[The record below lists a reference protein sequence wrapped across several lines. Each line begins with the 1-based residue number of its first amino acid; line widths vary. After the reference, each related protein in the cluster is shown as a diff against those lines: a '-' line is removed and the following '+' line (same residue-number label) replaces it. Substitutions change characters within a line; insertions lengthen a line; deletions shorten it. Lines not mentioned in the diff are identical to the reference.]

1 MVVIIC
7 TSSYGRANHIKTREG
22 DVVLLFGAKDE
33 EHNNAVAL
41 KEYIESRMGMQTLL
55 GPAKS
60 LARLSYSSAG
70 LH

>member
-7 TSSYGRANHIKTREG
+7 TSSYDRANHIKTREG

-33 EHNNAVAL
+33 GHNNAVAL

-55 GPAKS
+55 GPANLWPGFS
-60 LARLSYSSAG
+60 IVLPG